1 MAAGSRW
8 TLGRDRQHH
17 GGVTRTLEASA
28 YDRIERLIAAEAP
41 VIIDGGMATELQR
54 SGLAAPADV
63 AVDLWGAWSLAR
75 TPGAV
80 LDVHRSYVAAGV
92 DVLSTDTWALLDA
105 QGLESRLPAG
115 REGTS
120 HWLELGRQGLALARQ
135 SIAEAGRT
143 GEVAVA
149 FSLNG
154 DIASQEQLE
163 SLKLLARVLERDRPD
178 LILLETMSLIRD
190 GVTMPA
196 VETALATGLPVWLSF
211 RRCRRGACGIYGQ
224 HWGGPEG
231 DSFGRAAR
239 RFEELGVGA
248 LLVNC
253 LPTDHV
259 PGMLPW
265 LRDFTDL
272 PLGVYPNLGHR
283 SATGWRFDDSV
294 SPEAF
299 AELALA
305 WRGEGAQI
313 VGGCCGTSPQ
323 HIAAARTRVA
333 GTHPGRPRSGIEGA
347 AIGTQDVP
355 TGPEPTTAPAA
366 ASWTDEGGRSLYPLR
381 FPDLVPERG
390 VFQPT
395 MGSLLVWS
403 YLFSSG
409 LGRDKSCIDV
419 GCGSGVQ
426 AIQLAL
432 NGATSV
438 YAVDVEPRA
447 IASTMANAY
456 RNGVAER
463 VTAETLDL
471 YHLVPDRRFDVLVA
485 SLYQMPVDPFTSSDD
500 TRPRDYWGR
509 NMVDH
514 LLRLLPRLLEVGGRA
529 YVMQLSILSRARTDE
544 ILAELGLVA
553 RVVDYS
559 FLPFNEVL
567 EQNRAQVERVEQ
579 LSDAFHITIGTQDLA
594 VAYLLEVRRRD
605 EVLPE
610 PA

>member
-1 MAAGSRW
+1 
-8 TLGRDRQHH
+8 
-17 GGVTRTLEASA
+17 VTHVVESSP
-28 YDRIERLIAAEAP
+28 YERIARLIAAESP
-41 VIIDGGMATELQR
+41 VIIDGAMTTELHR
-54 SGLAAPADV
+54 SGVTVPADV
-63 AVDLWGAWSLAR
+63 AWDLWGIWALDRA
-75 TPGAV
+75 PGAV
-80 LDVHRSYVAAGV
+80 LDVHRRYLAAGV
-92 DVLSTDTWALLDA
+92 DMLSTDTFALLDA
-105 QGLESRLPAG
+105 QGVETRSPAG
-115 REGTS
+115 REGAS
-120 HWLELGRQGLALARQ
+120 HWLELGRQGLALARDA
-135 SIAEAGRT
+135 ITEAGRA

-154 DIASQEQLE
+154 DIASEGQLE

-178 LILLETMSLIRD
+178 LVLLETMSLIRE
-190 GVTMPA
+190 GVTVPA

-231 DSFGRAAR
+231 DMFGRAAR

-248 LLVNC
+248 ILINC

-272 PLGVYPNLGHR
+272 PLGVYPNSGYR
-283 SATGWRFDDSV
+283 SAGGWRFDDAV
-294 SPEAF
+294 SPGAF
-299 AELALA
+299 GELAAA
-305 WRGEGAQI
+305 WRAEGAQI

-323 HIAAARTRVA
+323 HIAAARTRLA
-333 GTHPGRPRSGIEGA
+333 GTRPGRPGSP
-347 AIGTQDVP
+347 TDVGHAR
-355 TGPEPTTAPAA
+355 TGPIVASRSEPVPMSE
-366 ASWTDEGGRSLYPLR
+366 SWTDEGGRSLYPLR

-395 MGSLLVWS
+395 MGSLLVWT
-403 YLFSSG
+403 YLFSTG
-409 LGRDKSCIDV
+409 LGRDRSCIDV

-432 NGATSV
+432 NGAKSV

-471 YHLVPDRRFDVLVA
+471 YHLVPDRRFDVIVA
-485 SLYQMPVDPFTSSDD
+485 SLYQMPVDPFTRSDD

-514 LLRLLPRLLEVGGRA
+514 LLRLLPQLLEAGGRA

-553 RVVDYS
+553 RVVDFS

-567 EQNRAQVERVEQ
+567 ERNRPQVERVEQ
-579 LSDAFHITIGTQDLA
+579 LSDAFHISVGTQDLA
-594 VAYLLEVRRRD
+594 VAYLLEIRRVD
-605 EVLPE
+605 DGPQSPV
-610 PA
+610 